1 MPVFTADQVNF
12 SIAGIPVGGQPG
24 EYPTLLV
31 GSIFYTGDPIVSD
44 AAAGDFDAEKAKE
57 LLDREAEL
65 SSSLGVPRVT
75 DVVAESAEAVK
86 RYLDFVLKTTDGPV
100 MIDSTRP
107 DVRMAGLDYVKSA
120 GQTQRVIYNSIDE
133 HTSEEELEVIAES
146 GVKTAVLL
154 AFSPRHLKPADRQR
168 VLDGD
173 SENPGLLD
181 KARRAHV
188 ENVLVDVGV
197 LDLPS
202 VGWASEAIE
211 SVKEKLGLV
220 SGCAPVNA
228 LYAWKRQTG
237 IDDEAFRAAAASTL
251 TQPIARGADYIFYGP
266 ISTARWVYPAVAA
279 VDAMVAYTGRLSGI
293 RPKTDNHPLFKIS

>member
-1 MPVFTADQVNF
+1 MPVFTANQVNF

-31 GSIFYTGDPIVSD
+31 GSIFYSGDPVVED
-44 AAAGDFDAEKAKE
+44 ASHGDFKVDKAKE
-57 LLDREAEL
+57 LLDREEEL
-65 SSSLGVPRVT
+65 SLKLGVPRVT
-75 DVVAESAEAVK
+75 DVVAESVEAIK
-86 RYLDFVLKTTDGPV
+86 RYLEFVLKTTDSPM

-107 DVRMAGLDYVKSA
+107 DVRMAGLDYVKKT
-120 GQTQRVIYNSIDE
+120 GQSKRVIYNSIDE
-133 HTSEEELEVIAES
+133 HTSDQELAAIAES

-154 AFSPRHLKPADRQR
+154 AFSPRLLKPADRQR
-168 VLDGD
+168 VLVGED
-173 SENPGLLD
+173 EAPGLLD

-188 ENVLVDVGV
+188 KNVLVDVGV

-202 VGWASEAIE
+202 VGWASQAIE
-211 SVKEKLGLV
+211 SVKEELGLV

-228 LYAWKRQTG
+228 LYSWKRQSG

-251 TQPIARGADYIFYGP
+251 TQPVVLGADYIFYGP
-266 ISTARWVYPAVAA
+266 VSTARWVYPAVAA

-293 RPKTDNHPLFKIS
+293 KPKTDTHPLFKIS